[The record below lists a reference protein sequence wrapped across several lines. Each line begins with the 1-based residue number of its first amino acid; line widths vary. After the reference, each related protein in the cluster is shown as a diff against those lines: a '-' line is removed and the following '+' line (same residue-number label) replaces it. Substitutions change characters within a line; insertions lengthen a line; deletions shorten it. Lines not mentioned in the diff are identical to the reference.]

1 VWVTASLV
9 FVLEILA
16 LIGLSLILFLIV
28 TPFMYTLEA
37 KQVAQHY
44 VLIASLKAKTD
55 ALDPQSTF
63 QEGQPGTLAL
73 PGQTTSPDTGAVPYI
88 TAQASGTQILAVALL
103 IAPDGSI
110 LASSY
115 PQRYPLHALASSLL
129 VGKGSLIARAL
140 MGTEGSGQET
150 TLAESSVYVVEPV
163 WSQQMHPIG
172 AIYVQF
178 MNLPTVRNVFTAPTA
193 WLGFFFIGGLVLLM
207 VLTPISTLFG
217 MLTMRGLV
225 RRVRLLVNAT
235 ARFADGN
242 YAERVPAG
250 RQDEI
255 GQLERHFNRMA
266 LQLTESIRQ
275 QQILTAQNARLAER
289 TRMSRDLHD
298 SIKQQVFALAAQIS
312 AALALL
318 DHKPEATHAHLAIA
332 SELAYQVRQEL
343 TALIQQ
349 MRPTHLEE
357 QGFEQ
362 ALRDELERW
371 SRQNAIKVD
380 IQLQDVPQLPAA
392 IARELLRVVQEAFSN
407 VARHSQAAHACLS
420 VKQEQEQVVLTIAD
434 NGQGFDPTAV
444 SSQSVGLQSMQERLE
459 EIGGT
464 FQLQSAVGQG
474 TRIIVKYPYPPQA
487 TISQH
492 EQEA

>member
-1 VWVTASLV
+1 MRTMCWRWQTKSICSNLAS
-9 FVLEILA
+9 VLWSNSNSPILHKRRQVHVYGEKA
-16 LIGLSLILFLIV
+16 LDEKEYNRATGPDGPIICVGDGEPCFCAGNTGAIGLSLILFLIV

-178 MNLPTVRNVFTAPTA
+178 MN
-193 WLGFFFIGGLVLLM
+193 
-207 VLTPISTLFG
+207 
-217 MLTMRGLV
+217 
-225 RRVRLLVNAT
+225 
-235 ARFADGN
+235 
-242 YAERVPAG
+242 
-250 RQDEI
+250 
-255 GQLERHFNRMA
+255 
-266 LQLTESIRQ
+266 
-275 QQILTAQNARLAER
+275 
-289 TRMSRDLHD
+289 
-298 SIKQQVFALAAQIS
+298 
-312 AALALL
+312 
-318 DHKPEATHAHLAIA
+318 
-332 SELAYQVRQEL
+332 
-343 TALIQQ
+343 
-349 MRPTHLEE
+349 
-357 QGFEQ
+357 
-362 ALRDELERW
+362 
-371 SRQNAIKVD
+371 
-380 IQLQDVPQLPAA
+380 
-392 IARELLRVVQEAFSN
+392 
-407 VARHSQAAHACLS
+407 
-420 VKQEQEQVVLTIAD
+420 
-434 NGQGFDPTAV
+434 
-444 SSQSVGLQSMQERLE
+444 
-459 EIGGT
+459 
-464 FQLQSAVGQG
+464 
-474 TRIIVKYPYPPQA
+474 
-487 TISQH
+487 
-492 EQEA
+492 